1 MVERLDG
8 EAIARMMED
17 LSRAD
22 LGDPRRVARAQQV
35 LERLATKPDS
45 SLPDALVTEAE
56 LEGAYRLFGNDRV
69 SFERIFDAHAS
80 GTAERARGSE
90 VVLAIHDTTHCQFRH
105 ADPAEVGYLNTG
117 KPGFPL
123 HLTLLVDTKQ
133 WRRPL
138 GLTHAEVLP
147 RSKPPR
153 RRGARHSRSGHETS
167 KDPNREFLRWERGI
181 GITEARLIGTGASVI
196 HIADRESDS
205 YALMATCLQQ
215 GQRFIFRARTNRN
228 ALPADAKA
236 STDNPGDAPSKP
248 PHGRPRKASVKGST
262 GRSRKPDAE
271 PLASKARKT
280 AATVPIRTLIDGA
293 AVVLERKVPLSRRLG
308 ASAPATRRAH
318 PPRENRV
325 ARLCFSRTAASFRRP
340 QIVGAHMPETID
352 VNVLHVFEQEAPTGQ
367 APVDWLLYT
376 TEPLDTVAEIEAVV
390 DYYRCRWQ
398 IEELNK
404 ALKTG
409 CVVQERQ
416 LESLDALTTM
426 LALSLPIAV
435 ELLALRTLAR
445 GESICPA
452 TVVLTSQQ
460 LAALRHISHRPLP
473 ENPTVQDALW
483 CIAGLGGHIK
493 NNGDP
498 GWQVLQRG
506 MEKFVSFAAGWCARE
521 NLANL

>member
-1 MVERLDG
+1 MAERLESD
-8 EAIARMMED
+8 AIARMLED

-22 LGDPRRVARAQQV
+22 LGDPRRISRAQLV
-35 LERLATKPDS
+35 MGRLAAKPDA
-45 SLPDALVTEAE
+45 SLPDALVTDAE
-56 LEGAYRLFGNDRV
+56 LEGAYRLFGNDEV
-69 SFERIFDAHAS
+69 SFERLFDSHAV
-80 GTAERARGSE
+80 GTAERAHGLGL
-90 VVLAIHDTTHCQFRH
+90 VLAIHDTTHCQFRH
-105 ADPAEVGYLNTG
+105 ADPEEVGYLNTG

-123 HLTLLVDTKQ
+123 HLTLLVDTHQ

-153 RRGARHSRSGHETS
+153 RGGGAKRKPSSYAKS
-167 KDPNREFLRWERGI
+167 KNPEREFLRWRRGI
-181 GITEARLIGTGASVI
+181 ELTEARLVGAGAAVI

-205 YALMATCLQQ
+205 YELMATCLSE
-215 GQRFIFRARTNRN
+215 GRRFIFRARNNRN
-228 ALPADAKA
+228 ALQADIKI
-236 STDNPGDAPSKP
+236 
-248 PHGRPRKASVKGST
+248 
-262 GRSRKPDAE
+262 
-271 PLASKARKT
+271 
-280 AATVPIRTLIDGA
+280 PIRTLIDGA
-293 AVVLERKVPLSRRLG
+293 AVALEREVPLSRRLS
-308 ASAPATRRAH
+308 ASAPVARRTH
-318 PPRENRV
+318 PPRESRV
-325 ARLCFSRTAASFRRP
+325 ARLGFSQTSATFCRP
-340 QIVGAHMPETID
+340 NTVRAHMPKTID
-352 VNVLHVFEQEAPTGQ
+352 VNVLHVFELDAPQGQ

-376 TEPLDTVAEIEAVV
+376 TEPLKTVAQIEAVV

-409 CVVQERQ
+409 CVVQDRR

-445 GESICPA
+445 ADSTCPA
-452 TVVLTSQQ
+452 DAALTPQQ

-473 ENPTVQDALW
+473 KNPTVQDALW

-493 NNGDP
+493 NNGAP

-506 MEKFVSFAAGWCARE
+506 MEKFVAFAAGWCARE
-521 NLANL
+521 ELADL